1 MDIIE
6 KVQFLMK
13 RFNPLFLQVG
23 TRGIDQEKVMLL
35 SPSGQLRNFVL
46 WDANEIVLNK
56 GTGLCI
62 NSQCL
67 HGDFCDSPMGGSGRG
82 RGNLN
87 FHGQLGSL
95 FASAELFFFILYLV
109 AIHAS
114 QSWCWYQEGTWLS
127 LLDCPSTRSNI
138 NADIKSHKV
147 GLLLMICGL
156 HRWEGPS
163 LYCYSKQHEVIY

>member
-23 TRGIDQEKVMLL
+23 SRGIDQEKVMLL

-46 WDANEIVLNK
+46 WDANEIGLNK